1 MNKLPDINYAL
12 MAQLSYLKDSLSICV
27 EVYLWKENY
36 YYFLQ

>member
-1 MNKLPDINYAL
+1 MKKLEDINYAL
-12 MAQLSYLKDSLSICV
+12 MAQLSYLKGSLSIYM